1 MMKRIFF
8 SICLYI
14 TLLSYVNAQGIV
26 VNSKVL
32 DAETHEV
39 LPNAT
44 ISIDADKSFIANVD
58 GEFCIETSPT
68 DELTVSYVGYK
79 SVRVKA
85 ENIGPAI
92 ELRFYAI
99 ELNEAKVLPLKSILK
114 KIVSAIEAEIKIYK
128 KQESNFYY
136 RQTSQNNGEYCEY
149 IESFLNGYSE
159 LALRRLSII
168 TGRYGALD
176 NTDEKEYS
184 HPGNYYMLSCVS
196 PYARAINKKAIIY
209 PLIPDYGKLYKV
221 DYEILR
227 DKASG
232 SSIYKIMFTP
242 RPEVKNAIVKGC
254 IFVDADSYGLLK
266 YEGDILNE
274 HIVYK
279 NGSRYA
285 ANISFSVNYSHRN
298 NFTEVQ
304 NVTVQATYSEEGIS
318 AIINSTLVNV
328 GKKYYNGKKKLGDF
342 SNLKQRI
349 NSTGYDAQ
357 FWNDNTI
364 IKRTPME
371 EQVVKMFEKVNV
383 FSNISQ

>member
-1 MMKRIFF
+1 MKRIFF
-8 SICLYI
+8 SIILYT
-14 TLLSYVNAQGIV
+14 TLLSNVNAQEIV
-26 VNSKVL
+26 VNSKIL
-32 DAETHEV
+32 DAETREV

-68 DELTVSYVGYK
+68 DKLTVSYVGYK
-79 SVRVKA
+79 PVRVKA
-85 ENIGPAI
+85 KDIGSAI
-92 ELRFYAI
+92 ELSPYAI

-114 KIVSAIEAEIKIYK
+114 RVVSTIETEIKIYK

-136 RQTSQNNGEYCEY
+136 RQTSQNNGECCEY

-159 LALRRLSII
+159 LALRQLSII
-168 TGRYGALD
+168 TGRYGALGD
-176 NTDEKEYS
+176 TDEKEYS
-184 HPGNYYMLSCVS
+184 HPMNYYMLSCVS
-196 PYARAINKKAIIY
+196 PYTRTLNKKVIIY
-209 PLIPDYGKLYKV
+209 PLIPNYEKLYKV

-227 DKASG
+227 DKTNG

-242 RPEVKNAIVKGC
+242 RPEIKNAIVEGC
-254 IFVDADSYGLLK
+254 IYVDADSYKLLK

-298 NFTEVQ
+298 NFTEIQ

-328 GKKYYNGKKKLGDF
+328 GKKYYNEKKKLGDF

-371 EQVVKMFEKVNV
+371 EQVVKMFEKDNV
-383 FSNISQ
+383 FSNITQ